1 MLVILGVV
9 VVIFLLFNVLP
20 ADPARMMLDKRE
32 DSEQLNEI
40 KKKYALDQPVFIQ
53 FLYYINDLSFISV
66 LENTDIDNY
75 TYAKQK
81 KYKYFKIFDI
91 GSKSIVVKKPYLR
104 ESYFKKG
111 ESVSSIIL
119 STFPNTVV
127 LATSSMLLASFRY
140 NFRYPL
146 CNIY

>member
-53 FLYYINDLSFISV
+53 FL
-66 LENTDIDNY
+66 
-75 TYAKQK
+75 
-81 KYKYFKIFDI
+81 
-91 GSKSIVVKKPYLR
+91 
-104 ESYFKKG
+104 
-111 ESVSSIIL
+111 
-119 STFPNTVV
+119 
-127 LATSSMLLASFRY
+127 
-140 NFRYPL
+140 
-146 CNIY
+146 